1 MRWSLCWNRKG
12 REFVGESVK
21 EYSLTWITNATS
33 KETHSFPFPFT
44 FIHLYQQTI
53 HSSPLS
59 AITTFLNIIQ
69 APMQILQRRSIAS
82 SKSLDLLHD
91 LHTFNDSSEHNVT
104 TVQPLCFHLPMNRI
118 MGGSTVVMKNW
129 DPFEFGPELTI
140 ESKPGPTC
148 FILKFSLGIL

>member
-1 MRWSLCWNRKG
+1 MRV
-12 REFVGESVK
+12 FVGIERGENIWVNRIN
-21 EYSLTWITNATS
+21 EYSLTCITIAMS

-91 LHTFNDSSEHNVT
+91 LHTFNDSSEHNMT